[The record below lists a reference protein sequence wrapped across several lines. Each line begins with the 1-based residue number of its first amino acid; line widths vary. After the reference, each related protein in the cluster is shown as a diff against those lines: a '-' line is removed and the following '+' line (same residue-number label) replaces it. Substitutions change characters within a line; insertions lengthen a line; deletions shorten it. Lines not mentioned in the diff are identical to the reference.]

1 MATSTPTNR
10 RVTHP
15 RSRNGC
21 ITCKIRHVKCT
32 EEKPSCGTCQRSGR
46 KCDGYDNASQ
56 TQLRA
61 RIAERQRPLVRNT
74 FGADHRLV
82 LRQETRTERRYVDF
96 FYTRTSH
103 AFSGFYDS
111 KLWSYLIPQ
120 FGEHEPS
127 VRHALTAIG
136 AIHSRV
142 QSAGGWDG
150 DGNGEAGEG
159 PGSAP
164 SDRFVLEE
172 YNKSISTLVKTLSVR
187 RGGSID
193 LTLTT
198 CCLFVCLEML
208 RNNQK
213 EALDHIEAG
222 LRIIHKHEQ
231 SGTSTYQSELYTQ
244 LRDLFLRLNLQ
255 SSFFGRLIIPL
266 KLSSPGVTTTPS
278 SSSGAPLPFT
288 DMNEARNHLDQ
299 QMTKALLF
307 IRSVGIMREA
317 RDPGTQLALEAEQE
331 SLRLELLAWRQSH
344 DKLLSRL
351 GPKLSPCDL
360 CASYLL
366 RIYYHTALLWVLNVL
381 ERTEDGYDR
390 YTSDFESVV
399 NLAEEV
405 LRLNTLQ
412 AANDPTTVI
421 FSLEGEII
429 APLYYASCRCRHP
442 AIRRRALNILFTYS
456 KREGMWDAQ
465 LYARVA
471 KLVIDVEESQCLAP
485 PISERDIGTLAR
497 VYEEVQPK
505 ERTENPTNVVL
516 YMKPKGVEGPWKM
529 VSVQVEW

>member
-1 MATSTPTNR
+1 MATSTPTPAPTSR
-10 RVTHP
+10 RVTRP

-32 EEKPSCGTCQRSGR
+32 EEKPSCGTCTRSGR
-46 KCDGYDNASQ
+46 KCDGYDSSSQ
-56 TQLRA
+56 TQLKA
-61 RIAERQRPLVRNT
+61 RIAERQRPLERDT

-103 AFSGFYDS
+103 AFSGFYVS

-142 QSAGGWDG
+142 QVTRGWE
-150 DGNGEAGEG
+150 GNGQVDV
-159 PGSAP
+159 SAP
-164 SDRFVLEE
+164 TERFVLEE
-172 YNKSISTLVKTLSVR
+172 YNKSISTLIKTLSAR
-187 RGGSID
+187 RGESID

-198 CCLFVCLEML
+198 CALFVCLEML

-213 EALDHIEAG
+213 EALNHIEAG

-231 SGTSTYQSELYTQ
+231 GTTASTYQSELYNQ

-255 SSFFGRLIIPL
+255 ASFFGRLIIPL
-266 KLSSPGVTTTPS
+266 KLTSPQSTNTLSPGTPFNDIS
-278 SSSGAPLPFT
+278 
-288 DMNEARNHLDQ
+288 EARSTLDQ

-317 RDPGTQLALEAEQE
+317 RNTETQHALVFEQE
-331 SLRLELLAWRQSH
+331 TLRLELLSWRASH

-351 GPKLSPCDL
+351 GPKISPCDL

-366 RIYYHTALLWVLNVL
+366 RIYYHTARLWVLNVL

-390 YTSDFESVV
+390 YTSDFEAVV
-399 NLAEEV
+399 SYAEEV

-412 AANDPTTVI
+412 AQQDPTSALFT
-421 FSLEGEII
+421 LEGEII

-442 AIRRRALNILFTYS
+442 VIRRRALNILFAYS

-471 KLVIDVEESQCLAP
+471 KLVIDVEESSCSIP
-485 PISERDIGTLAR
+485 PEKESDIGTLAR

-505 ERTENPTNVVL
+505 ERLENPTNVVL

-529 VSVQVEW
+529 VSVKVDW